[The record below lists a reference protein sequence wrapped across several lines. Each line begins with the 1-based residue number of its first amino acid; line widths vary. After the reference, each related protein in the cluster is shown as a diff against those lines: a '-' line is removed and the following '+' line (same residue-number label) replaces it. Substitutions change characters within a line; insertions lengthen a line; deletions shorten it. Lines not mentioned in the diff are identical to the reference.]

1 MTIGKTRL
9 TLFSNKKNQSQ
20 NFEMDIESFDLG
32 VSGNFQIE
40 AILEYID
47 ISDSVFT
54 CGTFVLDILTV
65 ADGCQLIY
73 NFGNISIITSIY
85 LCI

>member
-1 MTIGKTRL
+1 MKLNISLKSPFF
-9 TLFSNKKNQSQ
+9 LFSLKNHRSQ
-20 NFEMDIESFDLG
+20 NFVIDFESFDLG

-54 CGTFVLDILTV
+54 CGTFV
-65 ADGCQLIY
+65 
-73 NFGNISIITSIY
+73 
-85 LCI
+85 